1 MICASLEVK
10 DNMPDLF
17 NVRLSRQDVF
27 GYLIKSLLWRE
38 VYSMRIIPRIASA
51 VINVKPLRG

>member
-17 NVRLSRQDVF
+17 NVRFSRQDVF
-27 GYLIKSLLWRE
+27 GYLVKSLLWRE
-38 VYSMRIIPRIASA
+38 VYSIRIIPRIKSVATN
-51 VINVKPLRG
+51 IKPLRG